1 MNKVTNK
8 YFYDTGQ
15 FDVLIDAVLNEP
27 KKVGNIVSSNRSITW
42 AMNTVGENVLHYLA
56 VENHIEGVEL
66 LRSVG
71 SPISPWALTH
81 ALQAGHTDMVILL
94 LELGADPIVSSCKSA
109 LESDLWKLDKNTKR
123 LMRSYFKQ
131 YGHEV

>member
-8 YFYDTGQ
+8 YFYDTRQ

-27 KKVGNIVSSNRSITW
+27 EKVGNIVSSNRSITW
-42 AMNTVGENVLHYLA
+42 AMNPIGENVLHYLA

-71 SPISPWALTH
+71 SPISSWALTH
-81 ALQAGHTDMVILL
+81 ALEAGHTDMVILL

-109 LESDLWKLDKNTKR
+109 LENDLWKLDKNTKR